1 MRAALALFFAVVML
15 WPTAAAEARSKPKPC
30 PKRAQAQSWAATLY
44 IRDDA
49 DGEYHE
55 LVACV
60 KATRRR
66 TVLASWYAQGSST
79 DDPAPESWLA
89 GRFAAINRASSPADP
104 NSEEPCTGTVRVI
117 DLLTRRTYA
126 TVPAGS
132 YIVDLVLTRRGSVG
146 MIHRGELITAVG
158 ATVTTVDAHPQ
169 EGSLA
174 YARTRRLL
182 FWMSEGQARSVALP

>member
-1 MRAALALFFAVVML
+1 MRAALALFAVLML

-30 PKRAQAQSWAATLY
+30 PKRAQTQSWAASLY
-44 IRDDA
+44 SRDSS

-66 TVLASWYAQGSST
+66 TVLAGWYARGSST
-79 DDPAPESWLA
+79 DDPAPESWLT
-89 GRFAAINRASSPADP
+89 GRFAAINAASCPADP

-132 YIVDLVLTRRGSVG
+132 FISEFVLTRHGSVG
-146 MIHRGELITAVG
+146 MIHRGQLVTAVAG
-158 ATVTTVDAHPQ
+158 TVQTVDTHPL

-174 YARTRRLL
+174 YARSAQLL
-182 FWMSEGQARSVALP
+182 FWMSEGQAHSVALP